1 MNNFRVLWI
10 MLKKMKSLEQ
20 PSGTMWKDLSLVVRS
35 SKKDCTRRTRFRIPS
50 GISWNRHSRMFFQ
63 PVSFILSFSYER
75 SKVRCTK
82 RICDVEEKTKDERS
96 WFAELSTWFIQMSTS
111 TFSVQW
117 WILDGTQAL
126 LMHCTIWNSY
136 CALCHVKVYIND
148 PLFSSPHTFK
158 ISTAFSD
165 CEAGEISA
173 RRRT

>member
-20 PSGTMWKDLSLVVRS
+20 PSGTMWKDLSLVIQS

-75 SKVRCTK
+75 SKVKCTK
-82 RICDVEEKTKDERS
+82 RIYDVEEKTNDEHS

-111 TFSVQW
+111 TFGGRYLMEHKLYYAFHHMKFQLCLMSYKGLYKQSTFQFS
-117 WILDGTQAL
+117 TQL
-126 LMHCTIWNSY
+126 
-136 CALCHVKVYIND
+136 
-148 PLFSSPHTFK
+148 
-158 ISTAFSD
+158 
-165 CEAGEISA
+165 
-173 RRRT
+173 